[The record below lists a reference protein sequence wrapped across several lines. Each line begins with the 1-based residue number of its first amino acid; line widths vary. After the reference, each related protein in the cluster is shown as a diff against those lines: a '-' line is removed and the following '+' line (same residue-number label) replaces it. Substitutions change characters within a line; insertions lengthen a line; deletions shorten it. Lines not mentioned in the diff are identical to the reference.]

1 MAMMAA
7 THAAFGLAG
16 AFVVIVFVAA
26 IGLYLWARPRR
37 R

>member
-7 THAAFGLAG
+7 THAAFGFGAG
-16 AFVVIVFVAA
+16 FVAVALLAA

-37 R
+37 

>member
-16 AFVVIVFVAA
+16 GFVVVLAAAA